1 MVRSAKDISARL
13 TSPKPSSQPHHRQKG
28 CEFRGNQA
36 LRASNCNGGV
46 NPLSASTA
54 NAEIVES
61 LMSCGGWR
69 KKATTHV
76 LQAIVA
82 IVQVL
87 QSMIMTTN
95 VDVATDIFALKILAV
110 R

>member
-1 MVRSAKDISARL
+1 
-13 TSPKPSSQPHHRQKG
+13 
-28 CEFRGNQA
+28 
-36 LRASNCNGGV
+36 
-46 NPLSASTA
+46 
-54 NAEIVES
+54 
-61 LMSCGGWR
+61 MSCGGWR